1 MIDLDTIMPGMSMY
15 DFADAVR
22 FLKDMGYR
30 DVRAGLYPGMRH
42 EILME
47 TGRDKVQQ
55 DIRLFVEDVLTKS
68 DRTT

>member
-1 MIDLDTIMPGMSMY
+1 
-15 DFADAVR
+15 
-22 FLKDMGYR
+22 
-30 DVRAGLYPGMRH
+30 MRH

-68 DRTT
+68 ALTT